1 MLQLRGGSPR
11 PSSSYRPTSSIAP
24 SEATD
29 RTETL
34 QRTRILEQW
43 TIARF
48 ALQRATQN
56 YVTACEAIEAD
67 CKRSST
73 SFLDECALEETFVA
87 INSELTSLAIDEQRL
102 WKARATLK
110 GLRNRSSILS
120 PVNLLP
126 PEVLTDIFLGAV
138 EADRT
143 TRTALAQRLKEEGE
157 NQAIAARLRRPD
169 MATVISSVNIY
180 WRRLSVR
187 TRELWSHIDLGES
200 GARTDT
206 PFAKAKLWLERS
218 RGSPLY
224 VNINTTGS
232 AAKIID
238 AWGILPLLRSHE
250 THFHSLDL
258 NLNTVDE
265 VHAALA
271 RWLTEGAPRSLRSLA
286 ITIPWPPKHGDTP
299 HALPPGMLHREQR
312 EAFFEPLRT
321 LDLDG
326 TYLSWSG
333 PAFKN
338 LVDLRLSRISDRVCP
353 TVEQFVGILN
363 GSPALRTLWLRRM
376 TLRIGT
382 RLNFAP
388 IKMKNLQIL
397 GLEHV
402 EPQGICL
409 LLPLLA
415 PEPGLYVKLEGY
427 TRDPGEVGEALTDLF
442 ARSKVDKLHF
452 STFVNPAQLPRML
465 VRLQHLRSFTWQGL
479 NIGDEF
485 FETMAHNSTTAD
497 GQSNVNG
504 NEEGNESANTRSAYL
519 CPSLH
524 TLDLQGC
531 SISAA
536 ALRELVTNRVIPKL
550 TISGCHILV
559 DGTGE
564 DAPRLME
571 DLEKCLNDSVPDL
584 LLKENSLIVQD

>member
-1 MLQLRGGSPR
+1 MLQLRGGNPR
-11 PSSSYRPTSSIAP
+11 PLSSSFRPASSIAP
-24 SEATD
+24 SESTD

-34 QRTRILEQW
+34 HRTRVLEQW

-56 YVTACEAIEAD
+56 YVAACEAIEAD
-67 CKRSST
+67 CKRAST

-87 INSELTSLAIDEQRL
+87 INAELASLTMDEQRL
-102 WKARATLK
+102 WKARGALK

-126 PEVLTDIFLGAV
+126 PEVLTDIFLKAV
-138 EADRT
+138 EVDRKS
-143 TRTALAQRLKEEGE
+143 RAALARRAVEQGD
-157 NQAIAARLRRPD
+157 NQAIQARLKRPD
-169 MATVISSVNIY
+169 IATVLSSVNVY
-180 WRRLSVR
+180 WRRLAIR

-218 RGSPLY
+218 RGTPLY
-224 VNINTTGS
+224 LTINTTGS

-250 THFHSLDL
+250 SHLRSLDL
-258 NLNTVDE
+258 ALNTVDE

-271 RWLTEGAPRSLRSLA
+271 RWLNEGAPNSLTSLT
-286 ITIPWPPKHGDTP
+286 ISIPWATKPGDSP
-299 HALPPGMLHREQR
+299 HALPPGLLPREQR
-312 EAFFEPLRT
+312 DPFFEPLRT

-326 TYLSWSG
+326 TYLSWTG
-333 PAFKN
+333 PAFRN

-363 GSPALRTLWLRRM
+363 GSPGLRTLWLRRM
-376 TLRIGT
+376 NLRIGS

-388 IKMKNLQIL
+388 VKMKNLQIL

-415 PEPGLYVKLEGY
+415 PEPELYVKLEGY

-442 ARSKVDKLHF
+442 ARSKVEKLHF
-452 STFVNPAQLPRML
+452 STFINPAQLPRML
-465 VRLQHLRSFTWQGL
+465 VRLQHLRTFTWQGL

-485 FETMAHNSTTAD
+485 FESMAHNATTAD

-504 NEEGNESANTRSAYL
+504 NAEENENVNTRSSYL
-519 CPSLH
+519 CPHLH
-524 TLDLQGC
+524 TLDLEGC

-536 ALRELVTNRVIPKL
+536 ALRELVTNRAIPKL
-550 TISGCHILV
+550 TIAGCHISV
-559 DGTGE
+559 DGSRD

-584 LLKENSLIVQD
+584 LLSENSLIVD

>member
-1 MLQLRGGSPR
+1 MLQSTPVFKLQA
-11 PSSSYRPTSSIAP
+11 TSSIAP

-120 PVNLLP
+120 PRPNNSHC
-126 PEVLTDIFLGAV
+126 TSS
-138 EADRT
+138 EA
-143 TRTALAQRLKEEGE
+143 QGEGE

-218 RGSPLY
+218 RAHHY
-224 VNINTTGS
+224 
-232 AAKIID
+232 
-238 AWGILPLLRSHE
+238 
-250 THFHSLDL
+250 
-258 NLNTVDE
+258 E

-312 EAFFEPLRT
+312 EAFLNLCVHSILTVHISAGAAPRSKPCRPTPFTNQRPRVPNCRT
-321 LDLDG
+321 PPD
-326 TYLSWSG
+326 
-333 PAFKN
+333 
-338 LVDLRLSRISDRVCP
+338 
-353 TVEQFVGILN
+353 
-363 GSPALRTLWLRRM
+363 
-376 TLRIGT
+376 
-382 RLNFAP
+382 
-388 IKMKNLQIL
+388 L

-519 CPSLH
+519 SEPAYARFARM
-524 TLDLQGC
+524 QY
-531 SISAA
+531 IRRRAA
-536 ALRELVTNRVIPKL
+536 RVGHKPRHSKL